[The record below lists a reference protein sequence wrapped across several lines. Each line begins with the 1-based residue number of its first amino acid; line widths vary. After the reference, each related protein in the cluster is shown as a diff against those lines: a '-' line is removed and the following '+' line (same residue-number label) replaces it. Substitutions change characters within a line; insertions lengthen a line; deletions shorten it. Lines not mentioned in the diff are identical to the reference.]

1 MVFIHDATAEVT
13 TKWTERKNT
22 PCTYWLPTG
31 GLC

>member
-22 PCTYWLPTG
+22 PCTY
-31 GLC
+31 